1 MQTPRYSDEELS
13 AWVDGEG
20 SPTERAE
27 IEAWLRAA
35 PDEAARVLAWAGD
48 RDALHAAFAAVAREP
63 VPARLADAVWQRY
76 GAAADGVGSVGGTS
90 GAVMGMSAG
99 GAGVPVRGQGTPL
112 VARWPAWGLA
122 AAAGVLFVL
131 GGVVGGVLSWQWQ
144 ERTAVARAR
153 APASAIASA
162 QAPQGWLQRAAFAHS
177 VYTPE
182 PRHAVEVKAQEE
194 HLARWLTRRIE
205 APVKLFDLRAM
216 GFELVGGRL
225 LPDGPG
231 KSAQLMYQDA
241 NGKRATVYLRKPEPG
256 TDTAFRYEQQGKLG
270 MFYWVDEK
278 TGFALVGELP
288 KERLLAMAKSIYD
301 QDATL
306 PAPSLTAPAAA
317 SVASAAPAASGQALP
332 GASSPAR

>member
-1 MQTPRYSDEELS
+1 MQTPHYTDEELS

-20 SPTERAE
+20 SAAERAE
-27 IEAWLRAA
+27 IEAWLRAH
-35 PDEAARVLAWAGD
+35 PDEAALAQAWARD
-48 RDALHAAFAAVAREP
+48 REALRAAYAAVAQEP
-63 VPARLADAVWQRY
+63 VPERLAEVVWPAARGATGSAGSAGHRHGGWRGRQMLDLFREPTWRLAS
-76 GAAADGVGSVGGTS
+76 AAAALFLL
-90 GAVMGMSAG
+90 GAVAG
-99 GAGVPVRGQGTPL
+99 GA
-112 VARWPAWGLA
+112 
-122 AAAGVLFVL
+122 
-131 GGVVGGVLSWQWQ
+131 LSWQWQ
-144 ERTAVARAR
+144 ERTTLARAR
-153 APASAIASA
+153 AAAGKLAAAP
-162 QAPQGWLQRAAFAHS
+162 APQNWLQRAAFAHS

-231 KSAQLMYQDA
+231 KSAQLMYQDGS
-241 NGKRATVYLRKPEPG
+241 GKRVTVYLRKPEPG
-256 TDTAFRYEQQGKLG
+256 TDTAFRYEQQGSLG
-270 MFYWVDEK
+270 LFYWVDEK

-288 KERLLAMAKSIYD
+288 KEQLLAMAKSIYD

-317 SVASAAPAASGQALP
+317 SGPAPA
-332 GASSPAR
+332 GASSPGR

>member
-1 MQTPRYSDEELS
+1 MHTPRYCEEELS

-20 SPTERAE
+20 SSAERAE
-27 IEAWLRAA
+27 IEVWLRAH
-35 PDEAARVLAWAGD
+35 PNEAARVLAWAGD
-48 RDALHAAFAAVAREP
+48 RDALHAAFASVAREP
-63 VPARLADAVWQRY
+63 VPARLAEVVWQRY
-76 GAAADGVGSVGGTS
+76 GVAATGAAGARADTAAGVAAGADGP
-90 GAVMGMSAG
+90 ARRPMS
-99 GAGVPVRGQGTPL
+99 PFL
-112 VARWPAWGLA
+112 SRWPAWGLA
-122 AAAGVLFVL
+122 AAAGALFLL
-131 GGVVGGVLSWQWQ
+131 GGAVGGALSWQWQ
-144 ERTAVARAR
+144 ERTALARAR
-153 APASAIASA
+153 SPAGAVASA
-162 QAPQGWLQRAAFAHS
+162 QASQGWLQRAAFAHS

-241 NGKRATVYLRKPEPG
+241 DGKRATVYLRKPEPG

-270 MFYWVDEK
+270 MFYWVDDK

-306 PAPSLTAPAAA
+306 PAPSLTPP
-317 SVASAAPAASGQALP
+317 ASAAAAAPGQPTP
-332 GASSPAR
+332 GASAPAR

>member
-20 SPTERAE
+20 SAVERAE
-27 IEAWLRAA
+27 IDAWLRAH

-48 RDALHAAFAAVAREP
+48 RDALHAAFAAVAHEP
-63 VPARLADAVWQRY
+63 VPARLAEVVWQRY
-76 GAAADGVGSVGGTS
+76 DAAAGGDRVGPS
-90 GAVMGMSAG
+90 GAG
-99 GAGVPVRGQGTPL
+99 GRAPAPGRGTPPL
-112 VARWPAWGLA
+112 ARWPAWGMA
-122 AAAGVLFVL
+122 AAAGALFVL
-131 GGVVGGVLSWQWQ
+131 GGVVGGALSWQWQ
-144 ERTAVARAR
+144 EKTALARAR
-153 APASAIASA
+153 ATAGTVAAA
-162 QAPQGWLQRAAFAHS
+162 QASQGWLQRAAFAHS

-288 KERLLAMAKSIYD
+288 KEQLLAMAKSIYD

-306 PAPSLTAPAAA
+306 PAPSLTPPAASSA
-317 SVASAAPAASGQALP
+317 AAPASGRAP
-332 GASSPAR
+332 AGSSSPAR

>member
-1 MQTPRYSDEELS
+1 MQTPGYTDEELS

-27 IEAWLRAA
+27 IEAWLRAH
-35 PDEAARVLAWAGD
+35 PEEAARVLAWTGD
-48 RDALHAAFAAVAREP
+48 RDALHAAFAGVAREP
-63 VPARLADAVWQRY
+63 VPARLAEVVWQRY
-76 GAAADGVGSVGGTS
+76 GAAADGAAGASAAAPVGR
-90 GAVMGMSAG
+90 AG
-99 GAGVPVRGQGTPL
+99 GSALVPGGL
-112 VARWPAWGLA
+112 FFARWPVWGLA
-122 AAAGVLFVL
+122 AAAGLLFVI

-144 ERTAVARAR
+144 ERTALARAR
-153 APASAIASA
+153 APAGAVAM
-162 QAPQGWLQRAAFAHS
+162 APQGWLQRAAFAHS

-306 PAPSLTAPAAA
+306 PAPSLTTP
-317 SVASAAPAASGQALP
+317 ASAAAATPAPSAATSGQVP
-332 GASSPAR
+332 SGASSPAR